1 MMNWGN
7 HMSTGYWI
15 FSILGV
21 LIILALIVGMI
32 AWLVPGRGDRRN
44 GATATGESSRELL
57 DRRLAND
64 ELTVDQYEQLRHA
77 LEDEPPTN
85 AQRPRTP
92 AGAPR

>member
-7 HMSTGYWI
+7 HMSTGSWI
-15 FSILGV
+15 FSILGI

-32 AWLVPGRGDRRN
+32 VWVASGRGDRRSR
-44 GATATGESSRELL
+44 ATATGESSRELL

-64 ELTVDQYEQLRHA
+64 ELTVDQYEQLRHT
-77 LEDEPPTN
+77 LDDEPPTN
-85 AQRPRTP
+85 AERPRTP